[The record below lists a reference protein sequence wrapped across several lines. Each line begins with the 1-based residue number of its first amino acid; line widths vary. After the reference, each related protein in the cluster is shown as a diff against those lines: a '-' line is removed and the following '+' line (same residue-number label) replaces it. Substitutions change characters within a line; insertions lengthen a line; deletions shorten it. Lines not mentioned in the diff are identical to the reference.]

1 MLEGSNR
8 LILLDRDGVLNVDH
22 VDSVKSLS
30 ELEIAPFAIEGVRI
44 LAAAGYRLV
53 VITNQS
59 AVGRGHMSRAMLD
72 AVNAELERRL
82 EGAIDRWYICPHAP
96 TDGCRCRKP
105 GTLLFE
111 QAQADL
117 GFTPAETW
125 FIGDAP
131 RDLDA
136 ATAFGCRPALV
147 LTGKGAATAAA
158 YPHVSHWTDLEAFAR
173 DLVDPSTLGPASRQ

>member
-8 LILLDRDGVLNVDH
+8 LILLDRDGVLNVDQL
-22 VDSVKSLS
+22 DSVKSLS
-30 ELEIAPFAIEGVRI
+30 ELEIEPEAIEGARI
-44 LAAAGYRLV
+44 LAEAGYRLV

-59 AVGRGHMSRAMLD
+59 AVGRGQMSRATLD
-72 AVNAELERRL
+72 IVNAELDRRL
-82 EGAIDRWYICPHAP
+82 GGVIDRWYICAHAP
-96 TDGCRCRKP
+96 DDRCRCRKP

-117 GFTPAETW
+117 GFTPGETW
-125 FIGDAP
+125 FVGDAP

-136 ATAFGCRPALV
+136 AATFGCRPALV

-158 YPHVSHWTDLEAFAR
+158 YPHVPRWADLEAFAR
-173 DLVDPSTLGPASRQ
+173 GLVDPQGVG

>member
-8 LILLDRDGVLNVDH
+8 LILLDRDGVVNVDRI
-22 VDSVKSLS
+22 DSVKSLS
-30 ELEIAPFAIEGVRI
+30 ELEIEPQAIEGARI

-59 AVGRGHMSRAMLD
+59 VVGRGHMSRATLD
-72 AVNAELERRL
+72 TVNAELNRRL
-82 EGAIDRWYICPHAP
+82 GGAIDRWYICTHAP
-96 TDGCRCRKP
+96 DDGCRCRKP

-117 GFTPAETW
+117 GFTRADTW
-125 FIGDAP
+125 FVGDAP

-136 ATAFGCRPALV
+136 ATSFGCRPALV
-147 LTGKGAATAAA
+147 LTGKGAATSAA
-158 YPHVSHWTDLEAFAR
+158 YPHVPRWADFEAFAR
-173 DLVDPSTLGPASRQ
+173 GLVGTERASG